1 MRTHLISLFLFLITI
16 SGLAQSFKLSPD
28 AKISV
33 ITCGT
38 GDELYSTFGHSAFR
52 VTDPRY
58 HIDIVYNYGTFNF
71 NTPNFYLKFAQG
83 QLLYELERSRFDRFL
98 DIYIRENRWV
108 KEQVLNLAEEEK
120 DALFQYLQW
129 NAKPENSAYKYDF
142 FFNNCATKIRDVYE
156 QALPNTITFTDKHV
170 TTPKTFRELIQMHLD
185 YNSWGS
191 FGIDLAL
198 GAVID
203 RKASAREFMFL
214 PEYVLEA
221 FEHATKKNGET
232 VVHSSTTILE
242 EKELPSPKQNFFTSP
257 LFFVLIAS
265 IIIVIITIRD
275 YKRVRKS
282 LWLDVSLFVFSG
294 IIGVLLLLLW
304 FATDHTATANNF
316 NTLWAFPPNLIFGLL
331 LLRKQQP
338 SWYKKYIKFLLLLL
352 ILLVVFWML
361 KIQVFPIV
369 LVPLLVALAIR
380 YVYLIKVN

>member
-1 MRTHLISLFLFLITI
+1 MRTYFISLLFFFVTV
-16 SGLAQSFKLSPD
+16 SSFSQAFKLSSE
-28 AKISV
+28 AEISI

-52 VTDPRY
+52 VKDPRY

-108 KEQVLNLAEEEK
+108 KEQVLNLDEEEK

-156 QALPNTITFTDKHV
+156 QALPNTITFTDEHV
-170 TTPKTFRELIQMHLD
+170 TSSKTFRELIQMHLN

-203 RKASAREFMFL
+203 RKATAREFMFL

-221 FEHATKKNGET
+221 FDHATKGSNER
-232 VVHSSTTILE
+232 VISSSTTLLE
-242 EKELPSPKQNFFTSP
+242 EKDIPRSKQNFFTSP
-257 LFFVLIAS
+257 LFFILVIAIS
-265 IIIVIITIRD
+265 ILFVTIRD
-275 YKRVRKS
+275 YRFNKKS
-282 LWLDVSLFVFSG
+282 VWLDVSLFIFSG
-294 IIGVLLLLLW
+294 IIGVFLLLLW

-316 NTLWAFPPNLIFGLL
+316 NILWAFPPNVFFGFLI
-331 LLRKQQP
+331 LRKQLP
-338 SWYKKYIKFLLLLL
+338 SWYKKYLKFLL
-352 ILLVVFWML
+352 ILLLALIVLWIF

-369 LVPLLVALAIR
+369 LIPLLIALAVR
-380 YVYLIKVN
+380 YCYLIKS